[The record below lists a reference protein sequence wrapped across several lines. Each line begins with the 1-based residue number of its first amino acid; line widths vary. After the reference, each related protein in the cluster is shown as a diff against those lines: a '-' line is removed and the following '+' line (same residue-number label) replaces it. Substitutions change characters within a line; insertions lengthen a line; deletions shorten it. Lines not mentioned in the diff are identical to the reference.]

1 MEAAR
6 TTLTALIVA
15 GLAMFAADAQACG
28 RGAMAVPVPAYG
40 VAAAVAVP
48 SVGISVA
55 VLPPGYATVV
65 VNGLPFFRFGPVWYA
80 PYQGPTGRMFRV
92 VPPPHR
98 S

>member
-1 MEAAR
+1 MDAAK
-6 TTLTALIVA
+6 TSLTALIVA
-15 GLAMFAADAQACG
+15 GMALMATDAQACG

-40 VAAAVAVP
+40 VAATVAVP
-48 SVGISVA
+48 PVGISVA
-55 VLPPGYATVV
+55 VLPPGYATMV
-65 VNGLPFFRFGPVWYA
+65 VNGMPFFRFGPVWYA